1 MADEKLDNNACAR
14 LLEERGEFPGW
25 RSIKVETF
33 VNETGIPC
41 AEISG
46 YNERKKEYGK
56 PVSTQWSIRE
66 FGDRFFPDQDLDL
79 DLEQD

>member
-1 MADEKLDNNACAR
+1 MADEQLGKGACAR

-46 YNERKKEYGK
+46 YNELNKEYGK
-56 PVSTQWSIRE
+56 PVAAEWSIRE
-66 FGDRFFPDQDLDL
+66 FGDRFFPDSDVDLDR
-79 DLEQD
+79 D